1 MRIVFQNRKAERR
14 FSNIYYKL
22 TEDKQKIFGQMVRDL
37 SKKKIECDGDEFY
50 VTVKDLNDIYIS
62 LCKKCFIL

>member
-22 TEDKQKIFGQMVRDL
+22 MEDKQKIFGQMVRDL
-37 SKKKIECDGDEFY
+37 SKQKIVSDGDEFY
-50 VTVKDLNDIYIS
+50 VTVRDVNNVYAS
-62 LCKKCFIL
+62 LIER